1 MRYLSIVILIS
12 LLVLA
17 TAPVPLL
24 ADEPAHS
31 CAKAEK
37 SCCKEG
43 ADCCKTADAKCC
55 KADKACCD
63 DANCC
68 TTKEDG
74 THTCAMKH
82 ADGTN
87 CAGSS
92 CCKDKSC
99 AAKKTS

>member
-1 MRYLSIVILIS
+1 MRHLSIVILIS
-12 LLVLA
+12 LIAIA
-17 TAPVPLL
+17 TAPVSLL

-37 SCCKEG
+37 TCCKEK
-43 ADCCKTADAKCC
+43 ADCCKAADAECC
-55 KADKACCD
+55 KTNKSCCN

-68 TTKEDG
+68 TTSADG

-82 ADGTN
+82 DDGTA
-87 CAGSS
+87 CAGST

-99 AAKKTS
+99 EKKTS